1 MNGKTDARTNEAR
14 IKQAREI
21 YARKVVPNL
30 EVEDNELVVVIDI
43 HSEDYEIGE
52 DLIEICRCLKD
63 RRPQGDLCGFRLGG
77 GAIDRKGPGGTR
89 ACLRKRTLLG
99 CNWEV
104 QHECSYTT
112 RNNERH
118 NGSSICDL

>member
-77 GAIDRKGPGGTR
+77 GAIDRTGPRRDKG
-89 ACLRKRTLLG
+89 
-99 CNWEV
+99 V
-104 QHECSYTT
+104 S
-112 RNNERH
+112 
-118 NGSSICDL
+118 